1 MSGEALK
8 AEGIERVEGREGY
21 HEFVGRVLAVVHDL
35 VKSVEEFTVAR
46 VRWEFDRRKL
56 ADAPHPNAW
65 GPAMKRAVSSGLIVR
80 TDRTVKST
88 FPKTAHSRMVPVYR
102 RAGS

>member
-1 MSGEALK
+1 MSGDD
-8 AEGIERVEGREGY
+8 Y
-21 HEFVGRVLAVVHDL
+21 HAFVGRVLAVVHDL
-35 VKSVEEFTVAR
+35 MKKVDEFTVAR

-56 ADAPHPNAW
+56 EGAPADDAW
-65 GPAMKRAVSSGLIVR
+65 AAAMKCAARRGLIEL

-102 RAGS
+102 RASR